1 MKLSERDRRALL
13 MLGCAVIGVLLYV
26 LITDAPAE
34 SGSAVSS
41 QEAISVAE
49 RRLDRMRQI
58 SAQAPGRQEAYK
70 RVAEQ
75 LAQREK
81 RILTA
86 DTAAQAQA
94 QLLTIVRRVAMAQ
107 NPRVEIRNS
116 EFGQVKAYGD
126 HYGEVPVSINME
138 CGIEQLLNIIAELTS
153 QPELVSL
160 QELRVYSANQKQKT
174 TNVRMTISAVVPRK
188 LVPDKKG
195 VAF

>member
-13 MLGCAVIGVLLYV
+13 LLGCAVIGILLYV
-26 LITDAPAE
+26 LITDTPTE
-34 SGSAVSS
+34 SLSTSS
-41 QEAISVAE
+41 PQEAISVAE

-58 SAQAPGRQEAYK
+58 SAQVPGREEAHK
-70 RVAEQ
+70 RIAAQ
-75 LAQREK
+75 LAEREK
-81 RILTA
+81 RVLTA

-107 NPRVEIRNS
+107 TPRVEIRNS
-116 EFGQVKAYGD
+116 EFGQVKSYGD

-138 CGIEQLLNIIAELTS
+138 CGIEQLLNIITELTS
-153 QPELVSL
+153 QPEMVSL

-188 LVPDKKG
+188 LVPDRKG

>member
-13 MLGCAVIGVLLYV
+13 LLGCAVIGVLLYV
-26 LITDAPAE
+26 LITDTPSE
-34 SGSAVSS
+34 SLSSASP
-41 QEAISVAE
+41 QKTIAVAE
-49 RRLDRMRQI
+49 RRLDRIRQT
-58 SAQAPGRQEAYK
+58 SAQVPGREEAYK
-70 RVAEQ
+70 RIADQ

-81 RILTA
+81 RVLTA

-94 QLLTIVRRVAMAQ
+94 QLLTIVRRVAATQ

-126 HYGEVPVSINME
+126 FYGEVPVSINME
-138 CGIEQLLNIIAELTS
+138 CGIEQLLNIITELTS

-174 TNVRMTISAVVPRK
+174 TNVRMTVSAVVPKR

>member
-13 MLGCAVIGVLLYV
+13 LLGCAVIGILLYV
-26 LITDAPAE
+26 LITDLPSE
-34 SGSAVSS
+34 SSS
-41 QEAISVAE
+41 IASLQEAISVAE

-58 SAQAPGRQEAYK
+58 GAQLPAREEAYK

-94 QLLTIVRRVAMAQ
+94 QLLTIVRRVATAQ

-138 CGIEQLLNIIAELTS
+138 CGIEQLLNIITELTS

-160 QELRVYSANQKQKT
+160 LELRVYSANQKQKT
-174 TNVRMTISAVVPRK
+174 TNVRMTVSAVVPRK